1 MNNFLA
7 GRRRYLF
14 MGCLP
19 KHSSEMKAAKVSV
32 RRELVLRASHMIAL
46 TADFAAIP
54 SLADPDGVNIACD
67 DLLEDLWGEV

>member
-1 MNNFLA
+1 
-7 GRRRYLF
+7 
-14 MGCLP
+14 
-19 KHSSEMKAAKVSV
+19 MKAAKVSV